1 MQFQN
6 ACYPLLN
13 INLSLNYFI
22 KKLLVQIIYIY
33 IGMKIIVNPI
43 GLTFKIPWDAYF
55 SIQTFFNSTSGS
67 IYLY

>member
-33 IGMKIIVNPI
+33 IYWNEDYRYNPI
-43 GLTFKIPWDAYF
+43 GLTFKIP
-55 SIQTFFNSTSGS
+55 
-67 IYLY
+67 

>member
-43 GLTFKIPWDAYF
+43 GLTFKIP
-55 SIQTFFNSTSGS
+55 
-67 IYLY
+67 